1 MANLL
6 PRRPFAWASLVAFGL
21 VGCSADAQLLGQSAR
36 PKPLPKGIELAF
48 NHAETSRYRS
58 PINGQWRQG
67 DDLEA
72 FVLASI
78 QSARREIL
86 VAVQELSLPK
96 LAEALAAKHREG
108 LTVKVV
114 LENTYSSPWS
124 EEHPADLAPHQR
136 TRHEQLK
143 ALGWGDAVA
152 ILQRAGVPLIDDTA
166 DGSAGSGLM
175 HHISAPIAAE
185 AICPTHS
192 TNTPPQIPS
201 SVVDRH
207 PESKGEGAGFSRQS
221 SLWAHA

>member
-1 MANLL
+1 MA
-6 PRRPFAWASLVAFGL
+6 S
-21 VGCSADAQLLGQSAR
+21 CSAEAQLQGQPAPPR
-36 PKPLPKGIELAF
+36 PLPEGIELAF
-48 NHAETSRYRS
+48 NHNDTSRYRS
-58 PINGQWRQG
+58 PISGQWRQG

-78 QSARREIL
+78 RSAKREIL

-96 LAEALAAKHREG
+96 VAEALAARHREG

-114 LENTYSSPWS
+114 LENTYSTPWS

-166 DGSAGSGLM
+166 DGSPGSGLM
-175 HHISAPIAAE
+175 HHFNQLTAPEWIWGTYSTFTPTQIS
-185 AICPTHS
+185 
-192 TNTPPQIPS
+192 S
-201 SVVDRH
+201 SVRDWK
-207 PESKGEGAGFSRQS
+207 KG
-221 SLWAHA
+221 